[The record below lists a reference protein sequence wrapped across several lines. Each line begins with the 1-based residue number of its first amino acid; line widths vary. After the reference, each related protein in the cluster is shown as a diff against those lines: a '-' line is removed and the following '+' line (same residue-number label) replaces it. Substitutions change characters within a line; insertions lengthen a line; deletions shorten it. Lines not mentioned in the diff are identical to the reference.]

1 MSVAAIILAAGGA
14 TRFGS
19 LKQLAE
25 VEDTPLVARAV
36 AAASGVAVLDPIV
49 LVVGAEGERVAA
61 AVPGGR
67 HQVAVCDQW
76 ADGLSAS
83 LRAGI
88 VAAGPVDAAIVLL
101 ADQPLVTSGLVRRV
115 LADGMPALA
124 KGVYDA
130 ARPVWEG
137 RPGHPVLLGWRALAR
152 HRELR
157 GDEGISSL
165 LDPERILLLRSTDE
179 SPVIDVDRPQDL
191 RLAANLAAQRAEAAA
206 RRRAADAAS
215 RPSTLA

>member
-1 MSVAAIILAAGGA
+1 MSVAAIVLAAGAA

-36 AAASGVAVLDPIV
+36 AAASGVAQLDPVV
-49 LVVGAEGERVAA
+49 LVVGADAGRVAA
-61 AVPGGR
+61 AVPEGR
-67 HQVAVCDQW
+67 HRTAVCENW

-83 LRAGI
+83 LRCGV
-88 VAAGPVDAAIVLL
+88 VAAGPVDAAIILL
-101 ADQPLVTSGLVRRV
+101 ADQPLVSAGLVRRV

-165 LDPERILLLRSTDE
+165 LEPERILLLRATDE
-179 SPVIDVDRPQDL
+179 APVIDVDEPKDL
-191 RLAANLAAQRAEAAA
+191 RLATNLAAQRAEAS
-206 RRRAADAAS
+206 RRAVV
-215 RPSTLA
+215 